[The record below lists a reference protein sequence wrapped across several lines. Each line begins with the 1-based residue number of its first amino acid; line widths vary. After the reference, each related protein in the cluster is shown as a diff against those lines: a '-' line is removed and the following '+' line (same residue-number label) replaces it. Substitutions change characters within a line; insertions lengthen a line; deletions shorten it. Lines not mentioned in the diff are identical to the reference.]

1 VKISVRAFNEDRI
14 FGLTVTDIVAVNLSK
29 KVKGLVEVE
38 TTSGVRVLVKGDFS
52 LVVKVE
58 RLLNK
63 AV

>member
-1 VKISVRAFNEDRI
+1 MKISVRAFNEDRI